1 MIQLATRA
9 ARMLLK
15 LIDRSD
21 RPQRG
26 SRLAKY
32 LFICWIDELKIIIT
46 YNYNRICYD
55 ITLFMQKTE
64 RSHQQFAII
73 YQLGITVIKKVP
85 TACSDGCDVG
95 SYNKPL
101 LLKFY

>member
-15 LIDRSD
+15 LIDRPD
-21 RPQRG
+21 RPLRG

-46 YNYNRICYD
+46 YNYDRIYYD
-55 ITLFMQKTE
+55 ITLFMQKIE
-64 RSHQQFAII
+64 RS
-73 YQLGITVIKKVP
+73 YQ
-85 TACSDGCDVG
+85 
-95 SYNKPL
+95 
-101 LLKFY
+101 